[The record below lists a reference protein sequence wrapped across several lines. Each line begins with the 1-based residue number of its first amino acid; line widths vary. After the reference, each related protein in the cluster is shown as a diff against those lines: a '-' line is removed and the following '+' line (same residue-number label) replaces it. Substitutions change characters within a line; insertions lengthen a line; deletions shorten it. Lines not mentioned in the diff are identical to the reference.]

1 MNLHFLQKKHHFGIR
16 KFSIGVVS
24 VALAISFS
32 VAGGQAVAAQE
43 ATQANVSSQQ
53 TSQPVTDQA
62 NQLQE
67 TNEVTVQIPE
77 TVGSSLNQ
85 ATQENPAQESQLVEV
100 EPAIQKEVVSQDISA
115 PQAALSAEA
124 GQEQTVEEQSNTAG
138 DESTLTVENS
148 HQIIEQVEPKSIQ
161 TAQEPAGSTDEV
173 TQPVQPTETA
183 TVEEVVQP
191 VRRSARRARSVA
203 AQELAKLPLDANGK
217 LVTSLT
223 NQSAVKL
230 QTVFADGTSQIEE
243 ANAANL
249 PRIKNGQN
257 ISELVSAV
265 SPELKAVD
273 YESLY
278 EHLNHSERPLEKIL
292 LEQALKKEN
301 GGKALTDEEMSQR
314 KRQVYMDQLDMRD
327 SFNVVQTNL
336 DSILAGVFEKTT
348 TVDAN
353 TIKANKE
360 KILLGLTYLDRQ
372 YGFQF
377 GNFSAKDLILYHPE
391 VFGNSSEPLTN
402 LLAIGDLAYA
412 DLELRNNLVT
422 YQRKLSSITNHA
434 DAIQFIESQVPRWTG
449 QEDVSAWFKDTSKA
463 YIVEASSPHGQT
475 KLYTTL
481 RDSQRW
487 QNHILPLLNL
497 SDDSLY
503 AISTTNTITYGAVD
517 TYLAEKNDSN
527 RAALKTTIA
536 DYATHQQ
543 AFLDFWYRISEQ
555 SERLKTYEPII
566 VTDSL
571 QAHSTGKV
579 SAEQLWSPKSGPKAL
594 TGVQEFIGP
603 MNLYINF
610 VRAGGQANGTNSMNN
625 FLYKSLTNDGH
636 AVYTHELTH
645 MLDKTVWLNGH
656 GRRPDQLQEVFA
668 RGLFESLNMS
678 ASPTSDPIFNLN
690 TAYTISGDRTQNG
703 HPSRFQTSTD
713 LKTYMQGMLD
723 VLYTL
728 DYAEAQSILKKAP
741 DERAVLLNKISLIP
755 NPANNG
761 GGKTTEI
768 VNSIDTTSAA
778 NLQTIADFVD
788 QGLISGRYKF
798 NGMETRGTARTN
810 SYYTIPLFEPI
821 YAALQ
826 NDSGSGGDISFKRNA
841 YEILGEYGYEKGM
854 VAYLSDQYANDKEA
868 LAAIMPEFDGNLATF
883 KKAMFNRRIAKVSE
897 LKPTSVASDFIAIQ
911 TKMDEAIAKDLQQL
925 KVNAN
930 NNVLLSTGVNA
941 VRELKNQIFQAYL
954 KDTNEFRTSI
964 YSQPKARELYV
975 TDGAETST
983 DGQGTETNPYQSLS
997 YALSQAKDGDTIK
1010 LVSDIIH
1017 RDGQNFSKNF
1027 VIDKAVTIDGRG
1039 NKLNLR
1045 GLNLLTTKDV
1055 TLTNLKLEMIPDG
1068 GQQPKIYA
1076 DGNHLTFNNVSTT
1089 ISQAQTGLRPILI
1102 AGSPTDTPSGSHAR
1116 ISIIG
1121 GSSDTRFQK
1130 IFAGHAQGT
1139 SLIPVEIIIDSEF
1152 AMVDQGIDLGGVD
1165 GNQTLDRVTLESNS
1179 SNIKKVVAT
1188 NSSDN
1193 QVSLKAT
1200 RIYGL
1205 DLVDVQELALQDQAN
1220 ITLSNRVSSISTRLE
1235 VEKGSLLNL
1244 DMDQNL
1250 QVGELSGDGQ
1260 LIIPASSNLQVTG
1273 DIQGSVQVLVRGF
1286 EQDLTKN
1293 IDKEYVR
1300 VEGLLSPT
1308 ARITLEKGYNR
1319 FDLVQDGVAYRLIEP
1334 TQTPQDIQVQLR
1346 FKDGERV
1353 VKEES
1358 LTLPVGSSVTDLGD
1372 RLPQLDLGHYE
1383 ISSSF
1388 DQTQLN
1394 NLQTSQIID
1403 IPLELI
1409 TPALPVKVF
1418 DKTAVTGLELVILPT
1433 KTDYRPAETVDLA
1446 GLQVKLVD
1454 NQGLSKTIIP
1464 DQFGEYGVELVPVT
1478 LTPQVTSLQVR
1489 KDTHELAIPI
1499 QVIPWKADVYAV
1511 TVGEKHVYETDDD
1524 LSVVGNALLA
1534 KVQVDVQ
1541 AGSVEKSFVNPLPTT
1556 LGEHNVP
1563 VLVRFDDGSQKR
1575 VEVAVEVVPAN
1586 LQINLRFKE
1595 GERLVKEESV
1605 TLQAGSSVTDLA
1617 NRLPQP
1623 DLGHYVIASSFDQ
1636 TQLNNIQT
1644 SKTIEIPLELVTPV
1658 KVFDKTAVTGLE
1670 LVILPTKTDYRPAE
1684 TVDLSG
1690 LQVKLVDNQG
1700 LSKTITPDQFG
1711 EYGVELVPVTLTPQV
1726 TSLQVR
1732 KDNHELTIPI
1742 RVIPWKADVYSVHV
1756 GDKHVYETDDDLS
1769 VVGNALLAKVQVD
1782 AQAGPVE
1789 KRLVNPL
1796 PTTLGEH
1803 SVPVLVRFDDG
1814 SQKRVEVAVEVVPAN
1829 LQINLRFKEGE
1840 RLVKEESV
1848 TLQAGSSVTDLA
1860 ARLPQ
1865 PDLGHY
1871 EISSSF
1877 DQTQLNNI
1885 QTSKTIEIPL
1895 ELVTPVKVFDK
1906 AAITAL
1912 ELVTPPTKTDYRPAD
1927 KIDLSGLQV
1936 RLVDNQGLSK
1946 TITPDQF
1953 GEYGVELVPV
1963 TLTPQVTSL
1972 QVRKDTHEVA
1982 IPIQVIP
1989 WKADIYAVTVGEKH
2003 VYETDDNLLTVETAL
2018 LAKVQV
2024 DAQAGPVEKGLVN
2037 PLPTTLG
2044 EHSVPVLVRFDDGS
2058 QKRVSIQV
2066 VVQQTAHGEGVT
2078 HELPIGV
2085 LPKSDRYQ
2093 PQVTGEARILPAS
2106 STEEIKAEIVK
2117 QISLP
2122 TEAGQVV
2129 YELVS
2134 NLPQTNGDYPITVR
2148 VIYDDLS
2155 QEELEVPLH
2164 ILTIKNGEVVKHSLP
2179 EGVLPKSDRYQPQ
2192 VTGEARIL
2200 PASSSDDATA
2210 EIVKQISLPAEAGQ
2224 FDVVVV
2230 TPIPQ
2235 SSGDYSMIVRVVY
2248 DDRSQDEIV
2257 VPLHIF
2263 KMENGKGV
2271 THELPI
2277 GVLPKSDRYQ
2287 PQVTGEA
2294 RVLPASSSDDAT
2306 AEIVKQISLPT
2317 EAGQVVYELVSNLPQ
2332 TNGDYPITVRVIY
2345 DDCSQD
2351 EIVVPLHI
2359 FKMENGKGVTHE
2371 LPIGVLPKSDRYQ
2384 PQVTGEARILPAS
2397 SSDDA
2402 TVEIVKQ
2409 ISLPTEAGQV
2419 VYELVSNLPQTNGDY
2434 PITVRVIY
2442 DDRSQDE
2449 IVVPLHIFKM
2459 ENGKGVTHELPIGV
2473 LPPLETTKDDGVT
2486 HELPIGVLPS
2496 LEVALEKGLG
2506 ENSPK
2511 PVAKEMAVSVSV
2523 VGQQKFAK
2531 GQLPKTGD
2539 RNNLLLVG
2547 VMLAIFNLIFWMPGK
2562 KPHQVEEK

>member
-53 TSQPVTDQA
+53 TSQAVTDQA

-115 PQAALSAEA
+115 PQAALPTEA
-124 GQEQTVEEQSNTAG
+124 GQEQTAEEQSNTAG

-191 VRRSARRARSVA
+191 VLRSARRARSVA

-571 QAHSTGKV
+571 QAYSTGKA

-728 DYAEAQSILKKAP
+728 DYAEAQSILKQAP

-798 NGMETRGTARTN
+798 DGLNTRGTARTN

-911 TKMDEAIAKDLQQL
+911 TKMDEAIAKDLRQL

-1010 LVSDIIH
+1010 LVSDVQH
-1017 RDGQNFSKNF
+1017 RQETPFLIN
-1027 VIDKAVTIDGRG
+1027 KAVTIDGQGHRLTFRG
-1039 NKLNLR
+1039 PNVELGN
-1045 GLNLLTTKDV
+1045 DV
-1055 TLTNLKLEMIPDG
+1055 TFANMTLNMIVDAS
-1068 GQQPKIYA
+1068 QQATIYA
-1076 DGNHLTFNNVSTT
+1076 NGYHLTFDRVSTT
-1089 ISQAQTGLRPILI
+1089 ISQAQSNLRPSLV
-1102 AGSPTDTPSGSHAR
+1102 AGSRTGDPAGSHGQ
-1116 ISIIG
+1116 ITITN
-1121 GSSDTRFQK
+1121 GSSDTRFNT
-1130 IFAGHAQGT
+1130 IYAGNADST
-1139 SLIPVEIIIDSEF
+1139 SSIPVTISILSDFVSADNGIILSGANGALVEGPVAVISKSSSLKSIDGS
-1152 AMVDQGIDLGGVD
+1152 ASLDNTVTIDTARVYGLNLQNIQSLSLVNRAD
-1165 GNQTLDRVTLESNS
+1165 VTLSE
-1179 SNIKKVVAT
+1179 
-1188 NSSDN
+1188 
-1193 QVSLKAT
+1193 QVSEIST
-1200 RIYGL
+1200 G
-1205 DLVDVQELALQDQAN
+1205 VELA
-1220 ITLSNRVSSISTRLE
+1220 
-1235 VEKGSLLNL
+1235 
-1244 DMDQNL
+1244 
-1250 QVGELSGDGQ
+1250 SGTQ
-1260 LIIPASSNLQVTG
+1260 LIIANAPVTLGNLSGQGKVIVPATASLAVTG
-1273 DIQGSVQVLVRGF
+1273 SIEGTVEVLVRGF
-1286 EQDLTKN
+1286 EYN
-1293 IDKEYVR
+1293 
-1300 VEGLLSPT
+1300 LSPHVDKVFVT
-1308 ARITLEKGYNR
+1308 AEGGFADTVRIALENQSDR
-1319 FDLVQDGVAYRLIEP
+1319 FSLSNEGISYRLTEP
-1334 TQTPQDIQVQLR
+1334 TQTPKDIQVQLR

-1358 LTLPVGSSVTDLGD
+1358 LTLPAGSSVTDLGD

-1454 NQGLSKTIIP
+1454 NQGLSKTITP
-1464 DQFGEYGVELVPVT
+1464 DQFNEYGVEVVSVT
-1478 LTPQVTSLQVR
+1478 LTPQVTRLQVR
-1489 KDTHELAIPI
+1489 KDTYEVAIPI

-1534 KVQVDVQ
+1534 KVQVDAQ
-1541 AGSVEKSFVNPLPTT
+1541 AGPIDKRLEGTLPTTHGEHTLPVLVRFDDGSQKRVEVTVLVVPASLQVQLRFKEGERVVKEESLTLPAGSSVTDLADRLPRPALGHYEISSSFDQTQLNNIQISKTIEIPLELVTPVKVFDKAAITALELVTPPTKTDYRPAETVDLSGLQVRLVDNQGMSKTITPDQFGEYGVELVPVTLTPQVTRLQVRKDTHEVAIPIQVIPWKADVYAVTVGEKHVYETDDNLPTVETALLAKVQVDAQAGPVEKRLVNPLPTT
-1556 LGEHNVP
+1556 LGEHSVP
-1563 VLVRFDDGSQKR
+1563 VLVKYDDGSQKR

-1605 TLQAGSSVTDLA
+1605 TLQAGSSVTDLE
-1617 NRLPQP
+1617 NRLPRP
-1623 DLGHYVIASSFDQ
+1623 ALGHYEISSSFDQ

-1658 KVFDKTAVTGLE
+1658 KVFDKTAITALE
-1670 LVILPTKTDYRPAE
+1670 LVTPPTKTDYRPAE

-1711 EYGVELVPVTLTPQV
+1711 EYGVELVPVTLIPQV
-1726 TSLQVR
+1726 TGLQVR

-1742 RVIPWKADVYSVHV
+1742 RVIPWKANVYSVHV

-1769 VVGNALLAKVQVD
+1769 VVGNALLANVQVD
-1782 AQAGPVE
+1782 
-1789 KRLVNPL
+1789 
-1796 PTTLGEH
+1796 T
-1803 SVPVLVRFDDG
+1803 
-1814 SQKRVEVAVEVVPAN
+1814 
-1829 LQINLRFKEGE
+1829 
-1840 RLVKEESV
+1840 
-1848 TLQAGSSVTDLA
+1848 
-1860 ARLPQ
+1860 
-1865 PDLGHY
+1865 
-1871 EISSSF
+1871 
-1877 DQTQLNNI
+1877 
-1885 QTSKTIEIPL
+1885 
-1895 ELVTPVKVFDK
+1895 
-1906 AAITAL
+1906 
-1912 ELVTPPTKTDYRPAD
+1912 
-1927 KIDLSGLQV
+1927 
-1936 RLVDNQGLSK
+1936 
-1946 TITPDQF
+1946 
-1953 GEYGVELVPV
+1953 
-1963 TLTPQVTSL
+1963 
-1972 QVRKDTHEVA
+1972 
-1982 IPIQVIP
+1982 
-1989 WKADIYAVTVGEKH
+1989 
-2003 VYETDDNLLTVETAL
+2003 
-2018 LAKVQV
+2018 
-2024 DAQAGPVEKGLVN
+2024 QAGPVEKGLVN

-2044 EHSVPVLVRFDDGS
+2044 EHSVPVLVKYDDGS

-2093 PQVTGEARILPAS
+2093 PQVTGEAR
-2106 STEEIKAEIVK
+2106 V
-2117 QISLP
+2117 
-2122 TEAGQVV
+2122 
-2129 YELVS
+2129 
-2134 NLPQTNGDYPITVR
+2134 
-2148 VIYDDLS
+2148 
-2155 QEELEVPLH
+2155 
-2164 ILTIKNGEVVKHSLP
+2164 
-2179 EGVLPKSDRYQPQ
+2179 
-2192 VTGEARIL
+2192 L

-2287 PQVTGEA
+2287 PQVTSEA
-2294 RVLPASSSDDAT
+2294 RVLPTSST
-2306 AEIVKQISLPT
+2306 EEIK
-2317 EAGQVVYELVSNLPQ
+2317 A
-2332 TNGDYPITVRVIY
+2332 
-2345 DDCSQD
+2345 
-2351 EIVVPLHI
+2351 
-2359 FKMENGKGVTHE
+2359 
-2371 LPIGVLPKSDRYQ
+2371 
-2384 PQVTGEARILPAS
+2384 
-2397 SSDDA
+2397 
-2402 TVEIVKQ
+2402 EIVKQ

-2459 ENGKGVTHELPIGV
+2459 ENGKGVTHELPVGVLPKSDRYQPQVTSEARVLPTSSTEEIKAEIVKQISLPIEVGQVVYELVSNLPQTNGDYPITVRVIYDDRSQDEIVVPLHIFKMENGKGVTHELPIGV
-2473 LPPLETTKDDGVT
+2473 LPPLETTKGDGVT

-2511 PVAKEMAVSVSV
+2511 PAAKEMAVSVSV
-2523 VGQQKFAK
+2523 EGQQKFAK

>member
-1 MNLHFLQKKHHFGIR
+1 MNLNFLQKKHHFGIR

-24 VALAISFS
+24 VALAVSFS
-32 VAGGQAVAAQE
+32 VLGGQVAAAQE
-43 ATQANVSSQQ
+43 VSQVSASSQQ
-53 TSQPVTDQA
+53 TSQAVTDQA

-67 TNEVTVQIPE
+67 TNKVTVQIPE

-115 PQAALSAEA
+115 PQAALPAEA
-124 GQEQTVEEQSNTAG
+124 GQEQTTEEQSNTAG

-148 HQIIEQVEPKSIQ
+148 HQIIDQVEPKSIQ

-183 TVEEVVQP
+183 AVEEVVQP

-230 QTVFADGTSQIEE
+230 QTVFEDGTSQVE
-243 ANAANL
+243 AVTTANT
-249 PRIKNGQN
+249 PTIKNSQN
-257 ISELVSAV
+257 IADLVTAV
-265 SPELKAVD
+265 SSDLKAVT

-278 EHLNHSERPLEKIL
+278 DGLNHTERPLEKIL

-301 GGKALTDEEMSQR
+301 GGQALSSEELANR

-327 SFNVVQTNL
+327 SFNAVQTNL

-353 TIKANKE
+353 TIKANKK

-571 QAHSTGKV
+571 QAYSTGKA

-656 GRRPDQLQEVFA
+656 SRRPDQLQEVFA

-678 ASPTSDPIFNLN
+678 ASPTSDPIFNFN

-798 NGMETRGTARTN
+798 DGLNTRGTARTN

-911 TKMDEAIAKDLQQL
+911 TKMDEAIAKDLRQL

-983 DGQGTETNPYQSLS
+983 DGQGTEINPYQSLS

-1017 RDGQNFSKNF
+1017 RDGQNFSTNF

-1055 TLTNLKLEMIPDG
+1055 TLTNLNLAMIPDG

-1089 ISQAQTGLRPILI
+1089 ISQAQTELRPILI
-1102 AGSPTDTPSGSHAR
+1102 AGSPTDNPSGSHAR

-1121 GSSDTRFQK
+1121 GSSDTRFHQ
-1130 IFAGHAQGT
+1130 IFAGNAQGA
-1139 SLIPVEIIIDSEF
+1139 SLIPVDIVIDSEF
-1152 AMVDQGIDLGGVD
+1152 AKVDQGIDLGGVD
-1165 GNQTLDRVTLESNS
+1165 GSPTIDRVTLESNS

-1220 ITLSNRVSSISTRLE
+1220 VTLSNRVSSISTRLE

-1286 EQDLTKN
+1286 EQDLAKN

-1346 FKDGERV
+1346 FKEVERL

-1358 LTLPVGSSVTDLGD
+1358 LTLPAGSSVTDLEK
-1372 RLPQLDLGHYE
+1372 RLPRPALGHYE

-1418 DKTAVTGLELVILPT
+1418 DKTAVTVLELVTPPT
-1433 KTDYRPAETVDLA
+1433 KTDYRPADTIDLA
-1446 GLQVKLVD
+1446 
-1454 NQGLSKTIIP
+1454 
-1464 DQFGEYGVELVPVT
+1464 
-1478 LTPQVTSLQVR
+1478 
-1489 KDTHELAIPI
+1489 
-1499 QVIPWKADVYAV
+1499 
-1511 TVGEKHVYETDDD
+1511 
-1524 LSVVGNALLA
+1524 
-1534 KVQVDVQ
+1534 
-1541 AGSVEKSFVNPLPTT
+1541 
-1556 LGEHNVP
+1556 
-1563 VLVRFDDGSQKR
+1563 
-1575 VEVAVEVVPAN
+1575 
-1586 LQINLRFKE
+1586 
-1595 GERLVKEESV
+1595 
-1605 TLQAGSSVTDLA
+1605 
-1617 NRLPQP
+1617 
-1623 DLGHYVIASSFDQ
+1623 
-1636 TQLNNIQT
+1636 
-1644 SKTIEIPLELVTPV
+1644 
-1658 KVFDKTAVTGLE
+1658 
-1670 LVILPTKTDYRPAE
+1670 
-1684 TVDLSG
+1684 G

-1711 EYGVELVPVTLTPQV
+1711 EYGVELVPVTLIPQV

-1742 RVIPWKADVYSVHV
+1742 RVIPWKADVYAVTV
-1756 GDKHVYETDDDLS
+1756 EEKHVYETDDDL
-1769 VVGNALLAKVQVD
+1769 
-1782 AQAGPVE
+1782 
-1789 KRLVNPL
+1789 
-1796 PTTLGEH
+1796 
-1803 SVPVLVRFDDG
+1803 
-1814 SQKRVEVAVEVVPAN
+1814 
-1829 LQINLRFKEGE
+1829 
-1840 RLVKEESV
+1840 
-1848 TLQAGSSVTDLA
+1848 
-1860 ARLPQ
+1860 
-1865 PDLGHY
+1865 
-1871 EISSSF
+1871 
-1877 DQTQLNNI
+1877 
-1885 QTSKTIEIPL
+1885 
-1895 ELVTPVKVFDK
+1895 
-1906 AAITAL
+1906 TA
-1912 ELVTPPTKTDYRPAD
+1912 
-1927 KIDLSGLQV
+1927 
-1936 RLVDNQGLSK
+1936 
-1946 TITPDQF
+1946 
-1953 GEYGVELVPV
+1953 
-1963 TLTPQVTSL
+1963 
-1972 QVRKDTHEVA
+1972 
-1982 IPIQVIP
+1982 
-1989 WKADIYAVTVGEKH
+1989 
-2003 VYETDDNLLTVETAL
+2003 VETAL

-2024 DAQAGPVEKGLVN
+2024 DAQAGSVEKRLVT

-2093 PQVTGEARILPAS
+2093 PQVTGEARVLPTS

-2192 VTGEARIL
+2192 VT
-2200 PASSSDDATA
+2200 S
-2210 EIVKQISLPAEAGQ
+2210 
-2224 FDVVVV
+2224 
-2230 TPIPQ
+2230 
-2235 SSGDYSMIVRVVY
+2235 
-2248 DDRSQDEIV
+2248 
-2257 VPLHIF
+2257 
-2263 KMENGKGV
+2263 
-2271 THELPI
+2271 
-2277 GVLPKSDRYQ
+2277 
-2287 PQVTGEA
+2287 EA
-2294 RVLPASSSDDAT
+2294 RVLPTSST
-2306 AEIVKQISLPT
+2306 EEIK
-2317 EAGQVVYELVSNLPQ
+2317 A
-2332 TNGDYPITVRVIY
+2332 
-2345 DDCSQD
+2345 
-2351 EIVVPLHI
+2351 
-2359 FKMENGKGVTHE
+2359 
-2371 LPIGVLPKSDRYQ
+2371 
-2384 PQVTGEARILPAS
+2384 
-2397 SSDDA
+2397 
-2402 TVEIVKQ
+2402 EIVKQ

-2473 LPPLETTKDDGVT
+2473 LPKSDRHQPQVTSEARVLPTSSTEEIKAEIVKQISLPTEAGQVVYELVSNLPQTNGDYPITVRVIYDDRSQDEIVVPLHIFKMENGKGVTHELPVGVLPLLETTKDDGVT

-2511 PVAKEMAVSVSV
+2511 PAAKEMAVSVSV

-2547 VMLAIFNLIFWMPGK
+2547 VMLAIFNLIFWMSGK

>member
-32 VAGGQAVAAQE
+32 VVGGQAVAAQE

-53 TSQPVTDQA
+53 TSQAVTDQA

-67 TNEVTVQIPE
+67 TNKVTVQIPE

-115 PQAALSAEA
+115 PQAALPAEA
-124 GQEQTVEEQSNTAG
+124 GQEQTTEEQSNTAG

-148 HQIIEQVEPKSIQ
+148 HQIIDQVEPKSIQ

-183 TVEEVVQP
+183 AVEEVVQP

-203 AQELAKLPLDANGK
+203 TQELAKLPLDANGK

-571 QAHSTGKV
+571 QAYSTGKA

-656 GRRPDQLQEVFA
+656 SRRPDQLQEVFA

-964 YSQPKARELYV
+964 YSESKARELYV
-975 TDGAETST
+975 TNGAENST
-983 DGQGTETNPYQSLS
+983 DGQGTETNPYQSLF

-1010 LVSDIIH
+1010 LVSDVQH
-1017 RDGQNFSKNF
+1017 RQETPFLIN
-1027 VIDKAVTIDGRG
+1027 KAVTIDGQGHRLTFRG
-1039 NKLNLR
+1039 PNVELGN
-1045 GLNLLTTKDV
+1045 DV
-1055 TLTNLKLEMIPDG
+1055 TFANMTLNMIVDAS
-1068 GQQPKIYA
+1068 QQATIYA
-1076 DGNHLTFNNVSTT
+1076 NGYHLTFDRVSTT
-1089 ISQAQTGLRPILI
+1089 ISQAQSNLRPSLV
-1102 AGSPTDTPSGSHAR
+1102 AGSRTGDPAGSHGQ
-1116 ISIIG
+1116 ITITN
-1121 GSSDTRFQK
+1121 GSSDTRFNT
-1130 IFAGHAQGT
+1130 IYAGNADST
-1139 SLIPVEIIIDSEF
+1139 SSIPVTISILSDFVSADNGIILSGANGALVEGPVAVISKSSSLKSIDGS
-1152 AMVDQGIDLGGVD
+1152 ASLDNTVTIDTARVYGLNLQNIQSLSLVNRAD
-1165 GNQTLDRVTLESNS
+1165 VTLSE
-1179 SNIKKVVAT
+1179 
-1188 NSSDN
+1188 
-1193 QVSLKAT
+1193 QVSEIST
-1200 RIYGL
+1200 G
-1205 DLVDVQELALQDQAN
+1205 VELA
-1220 ITLSNRVSSISTRLE
+1220 
-1235 VEKGSLLNL
+1235 
-1244 DMDQNL
+1244 
-1250 QVGELSGDGQ
+1250 SGTQ
-1260 LIIPASSNLQVTG
+1260 LIIANAPVTLGNLSGQGKVIVPATASLAVTG
-1273 DIQGSVQVLVRGF
+1273 SIEGTVEVLVRGF
-1286 EQDLTKN
+1286 EYN
-1293 IDKEYVR
+1293 
-1300 VEGLLSPT
+1300 LSPHVDKVFVT
-1308 ARITLEKGYNR
+1308 AEGGFADTVRIALENQSDR
-1319 FDLVQDGVAYRLIEP
+1319 FSLSNEGISYRLTEP
-1334 TQTPQDIQVQLR
+1334 TQTPKDIQVQLR

-1358 LTLPVGSSVTDLGD
+1358 LTLPAGSSVTDLGD

-1454 NQGLSKTIIP
+1454 NQGLSRTISS
-1464 DQFGEYGVELVPVT
+1464 DQFGEYGVEVVPVT
-1478 LTPQVTSLQVR
+1478 LTPQVTRLQVR
-1489 KDTHELAIPI
+1489 KDTHEVAIPI
-1499 QVIPWKADVYAV
+1499 RVTPWKADVYAV
-1511 TVGEKHVYETDDD
+1511 TVGEKHVYETDDN
-1524 LSVVGNALLA
+1524 LTAVETAILA
-1534 KVQVDVQ
+1534 KVQVDAQ

-1595 GERLVKEESV
+1595 GERVVKEESL
-1605 TLQAGSSVTDLA
+1605 TLPVGSSVTDLGD
-1617 NRLPQP
+1617 RLPQL

-1636 TQLNNIQT
+1636 TQLNNLQT

-1700 LSKTITPDQFG
+1700 LSKTITPDQFNEYGVEVVSVTLTPQVTRLQVRKDTYEVAIPIQVIPWKADVYSVYVGDKHVYETDDNLTAVETALLAKVQVDAQAGSVEKGLVNPLPTTLGEHSVPVLVKYDDGSQKRVEVTVLVVPASLQVQLRFKEGERLVKEESLTLPVGSSVTDLGDRLPQLDLGHYEISSSFDQTQLNNLQTSQIIDIPLELITPALPVKVFDKTAITALELVTSPTKLDYRPADKIDLAGLQVKLVDNQGLSKTIIPDQFG
-1711 EYGVELVPVTLTPQV
+1711 EYGVELVPVTLTLQV

-1732 KDNHELTIPI
+1732 KDTHEVTIPI
-1742 RVIPWKADVYSVHV
+1742 RVIPWKADVYAVTV
-1756 GDKHVYETDDDLS
+1756 GEKHVYETDDDLS
-1769 VVGNALLAKVQVD
+1769 VVGNALLANVQVD
-1782 AQAGPVE
+1782 
-1789 KRLVNPL
+1789 
-1796 PTTLGEH
+1796 T
-1803 SVPVLVRFDDG
+1803 
-1814 SQKRVEVAVEVVPAN
+1814 
-1829 LQINLRFKEGE
+1829 
-1840 RLVKEESV
+1840 
-1848 TLQAGSSVTDLA
+1848 
-1860 ARLPQ
+1860 
-1865 PDLGHY
+1865 
-1871 EISSSF
+1871 
-1877 DQTQLNNI
+1877 
-1885 QTSKTIEIPL
+1885 
-1895 ELVTPVKVFDK
+1895 
-1906 AAITAL
+1906 
-1912 ELVTPPTKTDYRPAD
+1912 
-1927 KIDLSGLQV
+1927 
-1936 RLVDNQGLSK
+1936 
-1946 TITPDQF
+1946 
-1953 GEYGVELVPV
+1953 
-1963 TLTPQVTSL
+1963 
-1972 QVRKDTHEVA
+1972 
-1982 IPIQVIP
+1982 
-1989 WKADIYAVTVGEKH
+1989 
-2003 VYETDDNLLTVETAL
+2003 
-2018 LAKVQV
+2018 
-2024 DAQAGPVEKGLVN
+2024 QAGPVEKGLVN

-2044 EHSVPVLVRFDDGS
+2044 EHNVPVLVRFDDGS

-2093 PQVTGEARILPAS
+2093 PQVTGEARVLPTS

-2192 VTGEARIL
+2192 VTSEARVL
-2200 PASSSDDATA
+2200 PTSSTEEIKA
-2210 EIVKQISLPAEAGQ
+2210 EIVKQISLPTEAGQ
-2224 FDVVVV
+2224 VVYELVSNL
-2230 TPIPQ
+2230 PQ
-2235 SSGDYSMIVRVVY
+2235 TNGDYPITVRVIY

-2271 THELPI
+2271 THELPVGVLPKSDRYQPQVTSEARVLPNSSTEEIKAEIVKQISLPTEAGQVVYELVSNLPQTNGDYPITVRVIYDDRSQDEIVVPLHIFEMENGKGVTDELPI

-2345 DDCSQD
+2345 DD
-2351 EIVVPLHI
+2351 
-2359 FKMENGKGVTHE
+2359 
-2371 LPIGVLPKSDRYQ
+2371 
-2384 PQVTGEARILPAS
+2384 
-2397 SSDDA
+2397 
-2402 TVEIVKQ
+2402 
-2409 ISLPTEAGQV
+2409 
-2419 VYELVSNLPQTNGDY
+2419 
-2434 PITVRVIY
+2434 
-2442 DDRSQDE
+2442 RSQDE

-2459 ENGKGVTHELPIGV
+2459 ENGKGVQHELPVGV

-2511 PVAKEMAVSVSV
+2511 PAAKEMAVSVSV

-2547 VMLAIFNLIFWMPGK
+2547 VMLAIFSLIFWMPGK

>member
-53 TSQPVTDQA
+53 TSQVVTDQA

-124 GQEQTVEEQSNTAG
+124 GQEQTVEEQSNTAD

-183 TVEEVVQP
+183 AVEEVVQP
-191 VRRSARRARSVA
+191 VLRSARRARSVA

-571 QAHSTGKV
+571 QAYSTGKA

-728 DYAEAQSILKKAP
+728 DYAEAQSILKQAP

-798 NGMETRGTARTN
+798 DGLNTRGTARTN

-911 TKMDEAIAKDLQQL
+911 TKMDEAIAKDLRQL

-1010 LVSDIIH
+1010 LVSDVQH
-1017 RDGQNFSKNF
+1017 RQETPFLIN
-1027 VIDKAVTIDGRG
+1027 KAVTIDGQGHRLTFRG
-1039 NKLNLR
+1039 PNVELGN
-1045 GLNLLTTKDV
+1045 DV
-1055 TLTNLKLEMIPDG
+1055 TFANMTLNMIVDAS
-1068 GQQPKIYA
+1068 QQATIYA
-1076 DGNHLTFNNVSTT
+1076 NGYHLTFDRVSTT
-1089 ISQAQTGLRPILI
+1089 ISQAQSNLRPSLV
-1102 AGSPTDTPSGSHAR
+1102 AGSRTGDPAGSHGQ
-1116 ISIIG
+1116 ITITN
-1121 GSSDTRFQK
+1121 GSSDTRFNT
-1130 IFAGHAQGT
+1130 IYAGNADST
-1139 SLIPVEIIIDSEF
+1139 SSIPVTISILSDFVSADNGIILSGANGALVEGPVAVISKSSSLKSIDGS
-1152 AMVDQGIDLGGVD
+1152 ASLDNTVTIDTARVYGLNLQNIQSLSLVNRAD
-1165 GNQTLDRVTLESNS
+1165 VTLSE
-1179 SNIKKVVAT
+1179 
-1188 NSSDN
+1188 
-1193 QVSLKAT
+1193 QVSEIST
-1200 RIYGL
+1200 G
-1205 DLVDVQELALQDQAN
+1205 VELA
-1220 ITLSNRVSSISTRLE
+1220 
-1235 VEKGSLLNL
+1235 
-1244 DMDQNL
+1244 
-1250 QVGELSGDGQ
+1250 SGTQ
-1260 LIIPASSNLQVTG
+1260 LIIANAPVTLGNLSGQGKVIVPATASLAVTG
-1273 DIQGSVQVLVRGF
+1273 SIEGTVEVLVRGF
-1286 EQDLTKN
+1286 EYN
-1293 IDKEYVR
+1293 
-1300 VEGLLSPT
+1300 LSPHVDKVFVT
-1308 ARITLEKGYNR
+1308 AEGGFADTVRIALENQSDR
-1319 FDLVQDGVAYRLIEP
+1319 FSLSNEGISYRLTEP
-1334 TQTPQDIQVQLR
+1334 TQTPKDIQVQLR

-1358 LTLPVGSSVTDLGD
+1358 LTLPVGSSVIDLGD

-1433 KTDYRPAETVDLA
+1433 KTDYRPAETVDL
-1446 GLQVKLVD
+1446 
-1454 NQGLSKTIIP
+1454 
-1464 DQFGEYGVELVPVT
+1464 
-1478 LTPQVTSLQVR
+1478 
-1489 KDTHELAIPI
+1489 
-1499 QVIPWKADVYAV
+1499 
-1511 TVGEKHVYETDDD
+1511 
-1524 LSVVGNALLA
+1524 
-1534 KVQVDVQ
+1534 
-1541 AGSVEKSFVNPLPTT
+1541 
-1556 LGEHNVP
+1556 
-1563 VLVRFDDGSQKR
+1563 
-1575 VEVAVEVVPAN
+1575 
-1586 LQINLRFKE
+1586 
-1595 GERLVKEESV
+1595 
-1605 TLQAGSSVTDLA
+1605 
-1617 NRLPQP
+1617 
-1623 DLGHYVIASSFDQ
+1623 
-1636 TQLNNIQT
+1636 
-1644 SKTIEIPLELVTPV
+1644 
-1658 KVFDKTAVTGLE
+1658 
-1670 LVILPTKTDYRPAE
+1670 
-1684 TVDLSG
+1684 SG

-1726 TSLQVR
+1726 TSFQVR

-1742 RVIPWKADVYSVHV
+1742 RVIPWKADVYAVTV
-1756 GDKHVYETDDDLS
+1756 EEKHVYETDDDL
-1769 VVGNALLAKVQVD
+1769 
-1782 AQAGPVE
+1782 
-1789 KRLVNPL
+1789 
-1796 PTTLGEH
+1796 
-1803 SVPVLVRFDDG
+1803 
-1814 SQKRVEVAVEVVPAN
+1814 
-1829 LQINLRFKEGE
+1829 
-1840 RLVKEESV
+1840 
-1848 TLQAGSSVTDLA
+1848 
-1860 ARLPQ
+1860 
-1865 PDLGHY
+1865 
-1871 EISSSF
+1871 
-1877 DQTQLNNI
+1877 
-1885 QTSKTIEIPL
+1885 
-1895 ELVTPVKVFDK
+1895 
-1906 AAITAL
+1906 TA
-1912 ELVTPPTKTDYRPAD
+1912 
-1927 KIDLSGLQV
+1927 
-1936 RLVDNQGLSK
+1936 
-1946 TITPDQF
+1946 
-1953 GEYGVELVPV
+1953 
-1963 TLTPQVTSL
+1963 
-1972 QVRKDTHEVA
+1972 
-1982 IPIQVIP
+1982 
-1989 WKADIYAVTVGEKH
+1989 
-2003 VYETDDNLLTVETAL
+2003 VETAL

-2024 DAQAGPVEKGLVN
+2024 DAQAGSVEKRLVT

-2093 PQVTGEARILPAS
+2093 PQVTGEARVLPTS

-2192 VTGEARIL
+2192 VTSEARVL
-2200 PASSSDDATA
+2200 PTSSTEEIKA
-2210 EIVKQISLPAEAGQ
+2210 EIVKQISLPTEAGQ
-2224 FDVVVV
+2224 VVYELVSNL
-2230 TPIPQ
+2230 PQ
-2235 SSGDYSMIVRVVY
+2235 TNGDYPITVRVIY

-2271 THELPI
+2271 THELPIGVLPKSDRHQPQVTGEARVLPASSSDDATAEIVKQISLPTEVGQFDVVVVTPIPQSSGDYPITVRVIYDDRSQDEIVVPLHIFKMENGKGVTDELPI

-2345 DDCSQD
+2345 DD
-2351 EIVVPLHI
+2351 
-2359 FKMENGKGVTHE
+2359 
-2371 LPIGVLPKSDRYQ
+2371 
-2384 PQVTGEARILPAS
+2384 
-2397 SSDDA
+2397 
-2402 TVEIVKQ
+2402 
-2409 ISLPTEAGQV
+2409 
-2419 VYELVSNLPQTNGDY
+2419 
-2434 PITVRVIY
+2434 
-2442 DDRSQDE
+2442 RSQDE

-2459 ENGKGVTHELPIGV
+2459 ENGKGVTHELPVGV

-2486 HELPIGVLPS
+2486 PELPIGVLPS

-2547 VMLAIFNLIFWMPGK
+2547 VMLAIFSLISWMPGK

>member
-53 TSQPVTDQA
+53 TSQVVTDQA

-115 PQAALSAEA
+115 PQAALPTEA
-124 GQEQTVEEQSNTAG
+124 GQEQTAEEQSNTAG

-327 SFNVVQTNL
+327 SFNAVQTNL

-571 QAHSTGKV
+571 QAYSTGKA

-897 LKPTSVASDFIAIQ
+897 LKPTSVASDFTAIQ

-1010 LVSDIIH
+1010 LVSDVQH
-1017 RDGQNFSKNF
+1017 RQETPFLIN
-1027 VIDKAVTIDGRG
+1027 KAVTIDGQGHRLTFRG
-1039 NKLNLR
+1039 PNVELGN
-1045 GLNLLTTKDV
+1045 DV
-1055 TLTNLKLEMIPDG
+1055 TFANMTLNMIVDAS
-1068 GQQPKIYA
+1068 QQATIYA
-1076 DGNHLTFNNVSTT
+1076 NGYHLTFDRVSTT
-1089 ISQAQTGLRPILI
+1089 ISQAQSNLRPSLV
-1102 AGSPTDTPSGSHAR
+1102 AGSRTGDPAGSHGQ
-1116 ISIIG
+1116 ITITN
-1121 GSSDTRFQK
+1121 GSSDTRFNT
-1130 IFAGHAQGT
+1130 IYAGNADST
-1139 SLIPVEIIIDSEF
+1139 SSIPVTISILSDFVSADNGIILSGANGALVEGPVAVISKSSSLKSIDGS
-1152 AMVDQGIDLGGVD
+1152 ASLDNTVTIDTARVYGLNLQNIQSLSLVNRAD
-1165 GNQTLDRVTLESNS
+1165 VTLSE
-1179 SNIKKVVAT
+1179 
-1188 NSSDN
+1188 
-1193 QVSLKAT
+1193 QVSEIST
-1200 RIYGL
+1200 G
-1205 DLVDVQELALQDQAN
+1205 VELA
-1220 ITLSNRVSSISTRLE
+1220 
-1235 VEKGSLLNL
+1235 
-1244 DMDQNL
+1244 
-1250 QVGELSGDGQ
+1250 SGTQ
-1260 LIIPASSNLQVTG
+1260 LIIANAPVTLGNLSGQGKVIVPATASLAVTG
-1273 DIQGSVQVLVRGF
+1273 SIEGTVEVLVRGF
-1286 EQDLTKN
+1286 EYN
-1293 IDKEYVR
+1293 
-1300 VEGLLSPT
+1300 LSPHVDKVFVT
-1308 ARITLEKGYNR
+1308 AEGGFADTVRIALENQSDR
-1319 FDLVQDGVAYRLIEP
+1319 FSLSNEGISYRLTEP
-1334 TQTPQDIQVQLR
+1334 TQTPKDIQVQLR

-1358 LTLPVGSSVTDLGD
+1358 LTLPAGSSVTDLGD

-1454 NQGLSKTIIP
+1454 NQGLSKTITP
-1464 DQFGEYGVELVPVT
+1464 DQFNEYGVEVVSVT
-1478 LTPQVTSLQVR
+1478 LTPQVTRLQVR
-1489 KDTHELAIPI
+1489 KDTYEVAIPI

-1534 KVQVDVQ
+1534 KVQVDAQ
-1541 AGSVEKSFVNPLPTT
+1541 AGPIDKRLEGTLPTTHGEHTLPVLVRFDDGSQKRVEVTVLVVPASLQVQLRFKEGERVVKEESLTLPAGSSVTDLAARLPRPALGHYEISSSFDQTQLNNIQISKTIEIPLELVTPVKVFDKAAITALELVTPPTKTDYRPAETVDLSGLQVRLVDNQGLSKTITPDQFGEYGVELVPVTLTPQVTRLQVRKDTHEVAIPIQVIPWKADVYAVTVGEKHVYETDDNLPTVETALLAKVQVDAQAGPVEKRLVNPLPTT
-1556 LGEHNVP
+1556 LGEHSVP
-1563 VLVRFDDGSQKR
+1563 VLVKYDDGSQKR

-1605 TLQAGSSVTDLA
+1605 TLQAGSSVTDLE
-1617 NRLPQP
+1617 NRLPRP
-1623 DLGHYVIASSFDQ
+1623 ALGHYEISSSFDQ

-1658 KVFDKTAVTGLE
+1658 KVFDKTAITALE
-1670 LVILPTKTDYRPAE
+1670 LVTPPTKTDYRPAE

-1711 EYGVELVPVTLTPQV
+1711 EYGVELVPVNLIPQV

-1742 RVIPWKADVYSVHV
+1742 RVIPWKANVYSVHV

-1782 AQAGPVE
+1782 AQAGSVE
-1789 KRLVNPL
+1789 KSFVNPL

-1803 SVPVLVRFDDG
+1803 
-1814 SQKRVEVAVEVVPAN
+1814 N
-1829 LQINLRFKEGE
+1829 
-1840 RLVKEESV
+1840 
-1848 TLQAGSSVTDLA
+1848 
-1860 ARLPQ
+1860 
-1865 PDLGHY
+1865 
-1871 EISSSF
+1871 
-1877 DQTQLNNI
+1877 
-1885 QTSKTIEIPL
+1885 
-1895 ELVTPVKVFDK
+1895 
-1906 AAITAL
+1906 
-1912 ELVTPPTKTDYRPAD
+1912 
-1927 KIDLSGLQV
+1927 
-1936 RLVDNQGLSK
+1936 
-1946 TITPDQF
+1946 
-1953 GEYGVELVPV
+1953 
-1963 TLTPQVTSL
+1963 
-1972 QVRKDTHEVA
+1972 
-1982 IPIQVIP
+1982 
-1989 WKADIYAVTVGEKH
+1989 
-2003 VYETDDNLLTVETAL
+2003 
-2018 LAKVQV
+2018 
-2024 DAQAGPVEKGLVN
+2024 
-2037 PLPTTLG
+2037 
-2044 EHSVPVLVRFDDGS
+2044 VPVLVRFDDGS

-2093 PQVTGEARILPAS
+2093 PQVTGEARVLPTS

-2192 VTGEARIL
+2192 VT
-2200 PASSSDDATA
+2200 S
-2210 EIVKQISLPAEAGQ
+2210 
-2224 FDVVVV
+2224 
-2230 TPIPQ
+2230 
-2235 SSGDYSMIVRVVY
+2235 
-2248 DDRSQDEIV
+2248 
-2257 VPLHIF
+2257 
-2263 KMENGKGV
+2263 
-2271 THELPI
+2271 
-2277 GVLPKSDRYQ
+2277 
-2287 PQVTGEA
+2287 EA
-2294 RVLPASSSDDAT
+2294 RVLPTSST
-2306 AEIVKQISLPT
+2306 EEIK
-2317 EAGQVVYELVSNLPQ
+2317 A
-2332 TNGDYPITVRVIY
+2332 
-2345 DDCSQD
+2345 
-2351 EIVVPLHI
+2351 
-2359 FKMENGKGVTHE
+2359 
-2371 LPIGVLPKSDRYQ
+2371 
-2384 PQVTGEARILPAS
+2384 
-2397 SSDDA
+2397 
-2402 TVEIVKQ
+2402 EIVKQ

-2459 ENGKGVTHELPIGV
+2459 ENGKGVTHELPVGV
-2473 LPPLETTKDDGVT
+2473 LPKSDRYQPQVT
-2486 HELPIGVLPS
+2486 S
-2496 LEVALEKGLG
+2496 
-2506 ENSPK
+2506 
-2511 PVAKEMAVSVSV
+2511 
-2523 VGQQKFAK
+2523 
-2531 GQLPKTGD
+2531 
-2539 RNNLLLVG
+2539 
-2547 VMLAIFNLIFWMPGK
+2547 
-2562 KPHQVEEK
+2562 